1 MSNLNVNFFE
11 YQNGN
16 QPVLEW
22 LKEQPI
28 KDRIKIDFEI
38 QKVRFGFTSGRG
50 NFASISSVKR
60 LWEIKVNLT
69 SNRIAR
75 IFFCISDN
83 TIVLL
88 HGFIK
93 KSQRTPIGEIKTAKD
108 RMGEL

>member
-1 MSNLNVNFFE
+1 MNDLDVNFFE

-16 QPVLEW
+16 RPVYAW
-22 LKEQPI
+22 LKKQPI
-28 KDRIKIDFEI
+28 KDRKRIEFEI
-38 QKVRFGFTSGRG
+38 QRVRFGFTSGRG
-50 NFASISSVKR
+50 SFANISDVKR

-75 IFFCISDN
+75 IFFCISNN

-93 KSQRTPIGEIKTAKD
+93 KSQKTPIGEIKTAKD